1 MAIQPRGPRIY
12 GVTLMGLLLLFLRI
26 LVAACHGVA
35 FAGEQSDNCYNYDFD
50 EERRTALDECGHGY
64 VPLSH
69 SGTRHDE
76 HWTNNNLMKR
86 DTFIFCKLVWVIEE

>member
-1 MAIQPRGPRIY
+1 MLPATEWRLWENSQIY
-12 GVTLMGLLLLFLRI
+12 
-26 LVAACHGVA
+26 
-35 FAGEQSDNCYNYDFD
+35 CYNYDFD

-86 DTFIFCKLVWVIEE
+86 DTFIFCKLVWVIEK